1 MNVLHFVA
9 GELTGGAARGAYWLH
24 RGLREIGVDSHLMT
38 NGRETYEDPSV
49 ISLNTSVS
57 HKVKFSLLSRVGN
70 IPTQLYRNRKGLA
83 YNTGVAGIDIT
94 KHSLYERADIIH
106 LHWINGLVAMH
117 SLRKVK
123 KPLIWTIRDMWP
135 MTGGCHYSMEC
146 DRYTTGCGKCPQLGS
161 THERDLSLAV
171 VQYKKKMLPQ
181 AMRLVGISQWLS
193 ECAEESAV
201 FRGYNISTISN
212 NINTNEFFPVEKAH
226 AQQMLGLSTEKKIVL
241 IGSTR
246 LNDFYK
252 GFSLFSD
259 ALRYLDLSGIHL
271 VVFGKV
277 VDEDIRELGIEYT
290 ILGKLT
296 DTIALRLA
304 YSAADVFVAPSRM
317 DAFGKTLAES
327 LACGTPVVCFDATG
341 PKDIVSHKETGYKAV
356 PFEPEDLA
364 AGIDW
369 VLSCSVDKYADLGTA
384 SRKRA
389 VEYFDSKVIAM
400 QYKKLYEE
408 CVQSV
413 QGKVIL

>member
-1 MNVLHFVA
+1 MRVLHLVA

-38 NGRETYEDPSV
+38 NGRETYEDPWVTSF
-49 ISLNTSVS
+49 NTTVTQ
-57 HKVKFSLLSRVGN
+57 KVKFSLLSRVGN

-83 YNTGVAGIDIT
+83 FNTGVAGIDIT
-94 KHSLYERADIIH
+94 KHPLYDSSDIIH

-123 KPLIWTIRDMWP
+123 KPLIWTMRDMWP

-161 THERDLSLAV
+161 THKRDLSLGV

-181 AMRLVGISQWLS
+181 AMHLVGISQWLS
-193 ECAEESAV
+193 ECAEESEV

-212 NINTNEFFPVEKAH
+212 NIDTNEFIPIDKGH
-226 AQQMLGLSTEKKIVL
+226 AQKMLGLSTEKKIVL

-252 GFSLFSD
+252 GFSLFKD
-259 ALRYLDLSGIHL
+259 ALRYIDLSCFHL
-271 VVFGKV
+271 VVFGKAA
-277 VDEDIRELGIEYT
+277 DQDIQELGVEYS

-341 PKDIVSHKETGYKAV
+341 PKDIVEHKVTGYRARAFD
-356 PFEPEDLA
+356 PADLA
-364 AGIDW
+364 AGIKW
-369 VLSCSVDKYADLGTA
+369 VLSRSVDEYAELSTA
-384 SRKRA
+384 SRVRA
-389 VEYFDSKVIAM
+389 VEHFDSKVIAK
-400 QYKKLYEE
+400 QYQELYAE
-408 CVQSV
+408 SV
-413 QGKVIL
+413 